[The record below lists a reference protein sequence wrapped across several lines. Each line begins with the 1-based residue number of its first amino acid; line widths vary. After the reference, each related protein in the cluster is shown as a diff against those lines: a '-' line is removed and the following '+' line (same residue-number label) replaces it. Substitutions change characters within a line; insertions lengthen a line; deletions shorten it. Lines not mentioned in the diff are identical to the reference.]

1 MGHDGIEATS
11 GGVYTTPG
19 TDPPA
24 PEHVATNAFGAV
36 DSTSDTG
43 LNAGL
48 NDLLD
53 GHRSLSIS
61 WSGWRLRLL
70 IVCVV
75 LGCLGQFALSRKMA
89 LSPHMLAT
97 WQATQL
103 GQIELTGSSDPALWP
118 YVGMTLTG
126 MKSEHTPYF
135 SVDAQALLRSAR
147 WLIADNARVEYVS
160 MHKNLAAVQAHE
172 SVTLNFAG
180 GKEVQVWLE
189 ARGLIRLPLTFW
201 LLSAFGF
208 GLYLVSTT
216 VLLARPTSRNLMYVL
231 MAWSQAGNLVFMAI
245 ESTLELGL
253 AKPFARLDMP
263 LRMAF
268 DLITAAAMVNAVC
281 LHPRRLPGAL
291 WICIAGW
298 GTAFALIALFAADQ
312 LEHAWWWTQTGVA
325 LLGLAAIGLLTRSY
339 QIEPHPF
346 ALVLRRFGVVTIS
359 TWTLLTL
366 TLAAAD
372 RLPNLPH
379 NSAHIGS
386 LVWYVFFGS
395 LLILGPFLAKSHN
408 VLREFSLLTAIGTVA
423 TSLDLLF
430 VAVFSLSQFA
440 ALTLS
445 LLVSLV
451 VYSAARQWMLNQ
463 MLGSTMLTMER
474 VFEQLYR
481 IAREIEAH
489 PDRAPTHLAKLVG
502 DLFEPLEVNVVNS
515 HASRTRLAA
524 DGSSMLVPVPQLDAE
539 GAPQGAVLIRF
550 AQNGRRLFTWEDA
563 RLTDRI
569 TEQLQRAVH
578 FDKAVEQGRS
588 EERQRLAQD
597 LHDDIGARL
606 LTLLYKAQSPE
617 MEDYVRHTLQ
627 DLKTLTRGLAVAN
640 HRLSYAAVEWK
651 ADLTHRLTAAHV
663 ELKWS
668 CIFDDDIHLTV
679 VHWSALTR
687 ILRELVSNA
696 IVHSQAQ
703 CLDIDFRLENDRVE
717 LLVTDNGIGTNPSAW
732 SHGLGLGGVRKRVK
746 QLGGSVEWHEVAP
759 HGISCRVV
767 IRELST
773 RV

>member
-1 MGHDGIEATS
+1 MGQDVIQAS
-11 GGVYTTPG
+11 RGGLYTAPG
-19 TDPPA
+19 TDSPSPGRAANNGSRAADPA
-24 PEHVATNAFGAV
+24 
-36 DSTSDTG
+36 SDTG
-43 LNAGL
+43 LN
-48 NDLLD
+48 DPLD
-53 GHRSLSIS
+53 GHRSLSIA
-61 WSGWRLRLL
+61 WSGWRLRVL
-70 IVCVV
+70 IVCVL
-75 LGCLGQFALSRKMA
+75 LGCLGQFALIRQIA
-89 LSPHMLAT
+89 LTPHMHAT
-97 WQATQL
+97 WQAAPM
-103 GQIELTGSSDPALWP
+103 GQIKLTGSSNPALWP
-118 YVGMTLTG
+118 HFGKALTG
-126 MKSEHTPYF
+126 MKSEGTPYF
-135 SVDAQALLRSAR
+135 SVDAQALLRSSR
-147 WLIADNARVEYVS
+147 WLIANDERAEYQS
-160 MHKNLAAVQAHE
+160 MHKKLAAAQAHE
-172 SVTLNFAG
+172 SVTLSFAG
-180 GKEVQVWLE
+180 GSEVQVWLE
-189 ARGLIRLPLTFW
+189 PRGLIRLPLMFW
-201 LLSAFGF
+201 LLCAFGF
-208 GLYLVSTT
+208 GLYLVSAM
-216 VLLARPTSRNLMYVL
+216 VLLARPTARNLLYGL
-231 MAWSQAGNLVFMAI
+231 MAWSQAGNMMFIAV

-253 AKPFARLDMP
+253 AEPFARLDMP

-268 DLITAAAMVNAVC
+268 DLITAAAMVNAAC
-281 LHPRRLPGAL
+281 LHPRRLPCAKWIGAV
-291 WICIAGW
+291 GW
-298 GTAFALIALFAADQ
+298 VTAFALIALFAKGQ
-312 LEHAWWWTQTGVA
+312 LEHAWWSTQTGVA
-325 LLGLAAIGLLTRSY
+325 VLGLAAIGLLSWSY

-372 RLPNLPH
+372 RLPSLPH
-379 NSAHIGS
+379 NSADIGS

-408 VLREFSLLTAIGTVA
+408 LLREFSLLTAIGTVA

-440 ALTLS
+440 SLTLS

-463 MLGSTMLTMER
+463 LLGSTMLTMER
-474 VFEQLYR
+474 IFEQLYR

-489 PDRAPTHLAKLVG
+489 PDRTPTHLAKLLG
-502 DLFEPLEVNVVNS
+502 DIFEPLEVNVVARY
-515 HASRTRLAA
+515 ASRTRVAA
-524 DGSSMLVPVPQLDAE
+524 DGSSMLVPVPQLDTE
-539 GAPQGAVLIRF
+539 GAPKGAVLIRF

-569 TEQLQRAVH
+569 NEQLRRAVH

-588 EERQRLAQD
+588 EERLRLAQD

-627 DLKTLTRGLAVAN
+627 DLKTLTRGLAAAN
-640 HRLSYAAVEWK
+640 HRLSHAAVEWK

-668 CIFDDDIHLTV
+668 CVFDDDIHLTV

-687 ILRELVSNA
+687 VLRELVSNVIA
-696 IVHSQAQ
+696 HSQAH
-703 CLDIDFRLENDRVE
+703 CLDIDFRLENDRID

-746 QLGGSVEWHEVAP
+746 QLGGSVEWNEVAP
-759 HGISCRVV
+759 RGISCRVV
-767 IRELST
+767 IRDLST